1 MVEKRGKADMICR
14 LLPALILTAAI
25 SIAGALAAT
34 VTVGGEGCDYAS
46 VQKAVEEANPGDT
59 ITVLSGTYKG
69 NVLVDKSIV
78 IRGRDTGSGKPVIEG
93 TGAGSTM
100 TVSADR
106 VTLEGLVVKNG
117 GFGKAGIEVISN
129 KNFIR
134 NNVISDNRWY
144 GIYLSNSGEN
154 VISGNSVTKNKYG
167 IWIPAGSDGNRIS
180 ENDLSKN
187 ANANAVDAGV
197 NRWEKNGYDDLGEAE
212 TSYRISGGSN
222 VDPAPRAVRPEP
234 AEETKTS
241 TITVKITIPRPIIG
255 S

>member
-1 MVEKRGKADMICR
+1 MVEKRWKADMICK
-14 LLPALILTAAI
+14 LLSALILTAAI

-59 ITVLSGTYKG
+59 ITVQSGTYKG
-69 NVLVDKSIV
+69 NILVDKSIV

-134 NNVISDNRWY
+134 NNVVSDNRWY
-144 GIYLSNSGEN
+144 GMYLSNSGEN
-154 VISGNSVTKNKYG
+154 VISGNSVTNNKYG

-187 ANANAVDAGV
+187 ANAVDAGA
-197 NRWEKNGYDDLGEAE
+197 NRWEKNGYDDLGESE

-222 VDPAPRAVRPEP
+222 ADPAPRAVRPEP
-234 AEETKTS
+234 AEEMKTS